1 MKTLLK
7 IGQQLIILAAVF
19 AFASMTGNQ
28 VFAASATVSVG
39 IMSGIVHTSAH
50 FKGLAFEAPIIPVVP
65 EFTPKSRK
73 EIDDLSDDD
82 YDKYVSE
89 KEAHRTAEIEL
100 KFYNQA
106 EAIKALD
113 DPESE
118 ANKLALKELTDK
130 METVIDEHKAMYLM
144 LRNKTESPKGGEGY
158 KTMGEALL
166 AGFMEN
172 SDELKDWAETGRRDT
187 SKGSIK
193 IEVNSVAKAVVDM
206 GEENTIGAGATEVTL
221 TENTGLIS
229 PIRKRELRYMANVS
243 TGTIGTSRA
252 LWIEEVTEQ
261 GTPIML
267 GEGDAKT
274 QLSVLYVEQT
284 SVVKKIA
291 VFGKVTTE
299 LLADLPQLVSFIQN
313 NLLKRMDIV
322 LENQLFS
329 GDGVGDNLLGSIT
342 QATAFTG
349 GSLAAGVETANEADV
364 IEAIAL
370 QAEEA
375 FHVPN
380 CVFVHPSIVAKIR
393 LLKGTDDHY
402 LIPRFVS
409 DDQLTIG
416 SIKVIPTTAVGA
428 DVFLGGDCTVIN
440 ALVRSS
446 LGIQIGLDGND
457 FTQNK
462 QTMLVEK
469 RIAQFISANDTAGLI
484 TGTFTAAK
492 AALETP

>member
-1 MKTLLK
+1 
-7 IGQQLIILAAVF
+7 
-19 AFASMTGNQ
+19 
-28 VFAASATVSVG
+28 
-39 IMSGIVHTSAH
+39 
-50 FKGLAFEAPIIPVVP
+50 
-65 EFTPKSRK
+65 
-73 EIDDLSDDD
+73 
-82 YDKYVSE
+82 
-89 KEAHRTAEIEL
+89 
-100 KFYNQA
+100 
-106 EAIKALD
+106 
-113 DPESE
+113 
-118 ANKLALKELTDK
+118 
-130 METVIDEHKAMYLM
+130 MYLM
-144 LRNKTESPKGGEGY
+144 IKGMNEKPKDGTSY

-166 AGFMEN
+166 AGFIEN
-172 SDELKDWAETGRRDT
+172 KDELKDWASTGRRDA
-187 SKGSIK
+187 SKGPIK
-193 IEVNSVAKAVVDM
+193 IAVKVVVDM
-206 GEENTIGAGATEVTL
+206 GEENTIGAGTTQVTL
-221 TENTGLIS
+221 TENTGIIS

-243 TGTIGTSRA
+243 TGRIATSRA
-252 LWIEEVTEQ
+252 LWIEETTED

-322 LENQLFS
+322 LEDQLFS

-349 GSLAAGVETANEADV
+349 GTLALNVDDANDADV
-364 IEAIAL
+364 IRAIAL

-375 FHVPN
+375 FHDPN
-380 CVFVHPSIVAKIR
+380 CVFVSPGKIAAIE
-393 LLKGTDDHY
+393 LLKGSDGHY

-409 DDQLTIG
+409 SDQMRIAGMAIIG
-416 SIKVIPTTAVGA
+416 TTAVGA

-440 ALVRSS
+440 VLVRSE

-457 FTQNK
+457 FTENK
-462 QTMLVEK
+462 QTMLAEK
-469 RIAQFISANDTAGLI
+469 RVAQFISANDLAGLI

-492 AALETP
+492 AALETV